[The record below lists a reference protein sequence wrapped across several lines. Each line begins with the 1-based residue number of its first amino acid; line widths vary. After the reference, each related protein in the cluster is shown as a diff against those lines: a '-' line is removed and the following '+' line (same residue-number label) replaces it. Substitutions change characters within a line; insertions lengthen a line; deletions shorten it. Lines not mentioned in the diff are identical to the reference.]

1 MKKSIYRSVGLALAV
16 TVLTGGLVGCKSK
29 TDKETTA
36 AATKPK
42 TIVMTTDTFLKPEDG
57 MDEWNGKFKE
67 KTGIELKI
75 TQLVHNQYYEKL
87 NLQFVSNQIP
97 DVLEI
102 GGTALTN
109 YANKGALYDM
119 TKLVENSK
127 ALSKIDKKYADSL
140 KVNGKIYAFPLQGGG
155 GTITY
160 LRKDWLEKC
169 NLKVPTTYDEFIAVL
184 KAFKELPDANG
195 KKTNIPYS
203 AAGLI
208 SDDASVP
215 ASMYVREFYQD
226 AVPDFTQVN
235 GKWVDGMLEPNMKE
249 ALNRMKTA
257 YADGLIDKE
266 IITNKTS
273 SVRDK
278 FNAGKVGAI
287 SYWAGDWNRVLE
299 TNLQKAVK
307 DGTVVAIPAIK
318 GVKYYERAPIGI
330 AISKNAKNPEGIF
343 KYLVEYMHDGG
354 EGETIFTD
362 GFKDWSYEEKD
373 GKTVKKPA
381 KQDPKAPFPKI
392 YKAPEFTITN
402 FKSPIALD
410 KRVTTSLEV
419 FKKDSVIVPL
429 LPASD
434 VLSKNS
440 PNLLKLKKEIISKIV
455 FGELS
460 IDDGL
465 AKYSKESK
473 SMVEAVLADLNK

>member
-16 TVLTGGLVGCKSK
+16 TVITGGLVGCKSK

-36 AATKPK
+36 SAAKPK

-57 MDEWNGKFKE
+57 MGEWNGKFKE

-127 ALSKIDKKYADSL
+127 VLSKVDKKYADSL

-160 LRKDWLEKC
+160 LRKDWLDKC
-169 NLKVPTTYDEFIAVL
+169 GLKVPTTYDEFIAVL

-226 AVPDFTQVN
+226 AVPDFTKVN

-307 DGTVVAIPAIK
+307 DGTVIAIPAIK
-318 GVKYYERAPIGI
+318 GVQYYERAPIGI

-381 KQDPKAPFPKI
+381 KQDPKSPFPKI

-460 IDDGL
+460 IEDGL

-473 SMVEAVLADLNK
+473 SMVDAVLADLNK